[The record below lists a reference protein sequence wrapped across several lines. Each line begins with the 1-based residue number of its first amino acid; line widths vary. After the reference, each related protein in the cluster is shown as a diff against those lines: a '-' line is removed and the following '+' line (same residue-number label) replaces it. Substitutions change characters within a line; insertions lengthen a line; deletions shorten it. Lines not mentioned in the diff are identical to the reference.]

1 MLKSQVTEIILAAMY
16 LRHGFSIE
24 ALTDQLKLMKIV
36 APFLSG
42 GVFDSPYKFLKK
54 YDEEWIEETIFVP
67 QVLRR
72 VGMRRKDGESSQ

>member
-36 APFLSG
+36 APYLSG

-54 YDEEWIEETIFVP
+54 YDAMKSGLKKLFLCHKCSACCKILTT
-67 QVLRR
+67 
-72 VGMRRKDGESSQ
+72 